1 MIHQARKRIHA
12 TAATLRAALRRW
24 LRPATLLLL
33 VVIFALAEPLICI
46 IHCQLAMPAQAHQHH
61 QHSAM
66 AHAAAGGTHA
76 QAGSA
81 AFEPQAQSGVG
92 TPWCFANL
100 SPAGSAPDQFVPSS
114 PVHKVVLATA
124 LALLPFMLSFWI
136 AAHPTPTMSGRA
148 TIPPTP
154 PPRQQIFA

>member
-1 MIHQARKRIHA
+1 M
-12 TAATLRAALRRW
+12 RRW
-24 LRPATLLLL
+24 LRPATLLM
-33 VVIFALAEPLICI
+33 VVLCLALAEPLICI
-46 IHCQLAMPAQAHQHH
+46 IHCQLAMPAQMHH
-61 QHSAM
+61 DHSAIVH
-66 AHAAAGGTHA
+66 AHAPSSGARAQAGGT
-76 QAGSA
+76 

-114 PVHKVVLATA
+114 PVHEVVLATA

-154 PPRQQIFA
+154 PPRHQIFA